1 MRRTGLVVFL
11 VVLAALLVFTSCA
24 KPEDQ
29 NQGDQQQVTEES
41 TVVTWFTLEEVPNPE
56 PGKWYWFQDGEMFTK
71 PPILKADG
79 TVVAT
84 RTELTG
90 GQYNDWKAQLLRFY
104 DPSKTNYTVKL
115 SVKANQDATIPYY
128 FGCEP
133 YVDEAHAVRDSFDVS
148 TEATEV
154 TLELTRDFDVPKFLK
169 LSFEI
174 GNIPGIVLEIKLATE
189 TAN

>member
-1 MRRTGLVVFL
+1 VEGMRRTGLVVFL

-41 TVVTWFTLEEVPNPE
+41 TVVSYLVSNPE
-56 PGKWYWFQDGEMFTK
+56 LGKWYWFQDGKMFTND
-71 PPILKADG
+71 PIQKADG

-90 GQYNDWKAQLLRFY
+90 DNWKAQLLRFY
-104 DPSKTNYTVKL
+104 DPSKTNYTVGL
-115 SVKANQDATIPYY
+115 IVKANQDATIPYY

-133 YVDEAHAVRDSFDVS
+133 YVDEAHAKRGSFKVS

-154 TLELTRDFDVPKFLK
+154 TLELTRDFEVPADHFLK

-174 GNIPGIVLEIKLATE
+174 GNVPGIVLEIKLATE

>member
-11 VVLAALLVFTSCA
+11 VVLAALLVFTSCV

-29 NQGDQQQVTEES
+29 NQGDQQQETEVS
-41 TVVTWFTLEEVPNPE
+41 WFTSKDVPNPE
-56 PGKWYWFQDGEMFTK
+56 TGKWYWFQDGEMFTK
-71 PPILKADG
+71 TPIIKADG

-84 RTELTG
+84 RTDLTG

-104 DPSKTNYTVKL
+104 DPSKTNYTITL
-115 SVKANQDATIPYY
+115 SVKANKDATIPYY

-133 YVDEAHAVRDSFDVS
+133 YIDEPYAVRGSFDVS
-148 TEATEV
+148 TEATEI
-154 TLELTRDFDVPKFLK
+154 TLELSKTFEVPTDNFLK
-169 LSFEI
+169 LAFEI
-174 GNIPGIVLEIKLATE
+174 GNIPNIVLEIKVLSE